1 MSEREITRL
10 EEMGIYSDISEYGTA
25 AVVEL
30 ALFVS
35 SLFDKLGNPGLTCE
49 EVAHAKKVA

>member
-1 MSEREITRL
+1 MSEREITKL

-49 EVAHAKKVA
+49 EVAHAKKLI